1 VRKLLLLLGFVVGA
15 ILGLPIAI
23 LVIFPV
29 SLYRGA
35 RAVHA
40 SGTLYRASISNHP
53 TLAGPALVRLS
64 GAFTPSTSTAHDIL
78 GLAIRF
84 QKTLSD
90 DPKDGDQDLLLGTFT
105 SFSTARRSLATTD
118 AADFLANAYASVTP
132 WTRAD
137 GTVTT
142 FTIPAAKPAAP
153 AADNL
158 DRIARLDADIAANR
172 ATLSLQS
179 DGAVVATVT
188 LTARSDAD
196 PRLLRESMFRTGRGI
211 RPLGIRNGLR
221 ATIYPISQLARRL
234 RGG

>member
-1 VRKLLLLLGFVVGA
+1 MRLVLLLGFVVGA

-40 SGTLYRASISNHP
+40 SGTLYRATVSNHP
-53 TLAGPALVRLS
+53 TLSGPALVRLS
-64 GAFTPSTSTAHDIL
+64 GAFTPSTATAHDIL

-84 QKTLSD
+84 QKEASD
-90 DPKDGDQDLLLGTFT
+90 DPRAGDQDLLLGTFT
-105 SFSTARRSLATTD
+105 SFATARASLASTD
-118 AADFLANAYASVTP
+118 AADFLANAYSSVTP
-132 WTRAD
+132 WTRTD

-142 FTIPAAKPAAP
+142 FTIPAAKQPDPAATGG
-153 AADNL
+153 
-158 DRIARLDADIAANR
+158 DRLARLDADIAAGR
-172 ATLSLQS
+172 AAWSLQS
-179 DGAVVATVT
+179 AGAPVATIT
-188 LTARSDAD
+188 LTGRSDGD
-196 PRLLRESMFRTGRGI
+196 PRLLRESMFRTGRGL

-221 ATIYPISQLARRL
+221 AVIYPISQLARRL